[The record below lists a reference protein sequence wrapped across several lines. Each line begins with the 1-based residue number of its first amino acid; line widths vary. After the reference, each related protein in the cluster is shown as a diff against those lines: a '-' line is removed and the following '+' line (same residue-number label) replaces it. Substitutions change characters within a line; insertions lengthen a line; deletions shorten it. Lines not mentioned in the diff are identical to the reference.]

1 MAKREEITLSELQE
15 RIGKSIQNS
24 LPAKYWVRAETGEVK
39 IHSGGHCYME
49 LIDRKT
55 EGGILAAKVQAVI
68 WNSTFRM
75 VRPYFETS
83 TGRTLERGIKILVC
97 VQVQYSSL
105 YGLSLVISDID
116 PSFTIGDQELE
127 RQKTIQKLKEEG
139 MFDVNSAL
147 EIPLLPRNI
156 AVISS
161 ENAAGYR
168 DFIQHTSFNEYGFKF
183 NISLFSA
190 SLQGETAP
198 PGIIAALENIAA
210 QSDNFDIV
218 LIIRGGGSAQD
229 LICFDD
235 YNLAVNIAQFPL
247 PVITGIGHDHDYHI
261 ADMVSHTNVKT
272 PTAAADF
279 LLDLFIQEEQ
289 HLNFLSNR
297 VAISL
302 RTKFANEEA
311 SIERRVRRVKEAVR
325 RLSREQEHKLELLE
339 KRATLANPLN
349 ILERGY
355 SIALKSGK
363 KITNSLQVSQG
374 DIITL
379 VVAHGIIDCTV
390 NSKRDE

>member
-1 MAKREEITLSELQE
+1 
-15 RIGKSIQNS
+15 
-24 LPAKYWVRAETGEVK
+24 
-39 IHSGGHCYME
+39 
-49 LIDRKT
+49 
-55 EGGILAAKVQAVI
+55 
-68 WNSTFRM
+68 
-75 VRPYFETS
+75 
-83 TGRTLERGIKILVC
+83 
-97 VQVQYSSL
+97 
-105 YGLSLVISDID
+105 
-116 PSFTIGDQELE
+116 
-127 RQKTIQKLKEEG
+127 
-139 MFDVNSAL
+139 
-147 EIPLLPRNI
+147 
-156 AVISS
+156 
-161 ENAAGYR
+161 
-168 DFIQHTSFNEYGFKF
+168 
-183 NISLFSA
+183 
-190 SLQGETAP
+190 
-198 PGIIAALENIAA
+198 
-210 QSDNFDIV
+210 
-218 LIIRGGGSAQD
+218 
-229 LICFDD
+229 
-235 YNLAVNIAQFPL
+235 
-247 PVITGIGHDHDYHI
+247 
-261 ADMVSHTNVKT
+261 MVSHTNVKT

-374 DIITL
+374 DTITL